1 MLLLSPE
8 DSEVV
13 VSDDD
18 DDVDSVVVEI
28 GSVVLLE
35 DAKDELEL
43 LELSVTVVSAA
54 ELLDDDVEAAGAV
67 YVTVS

>member
-18 DDVDSVVVEI
+18 VDSVVVEVD
-28 GSVVLLE
+28 SVVLLE
-35 DAKDELEL
+35 DAEDELEL